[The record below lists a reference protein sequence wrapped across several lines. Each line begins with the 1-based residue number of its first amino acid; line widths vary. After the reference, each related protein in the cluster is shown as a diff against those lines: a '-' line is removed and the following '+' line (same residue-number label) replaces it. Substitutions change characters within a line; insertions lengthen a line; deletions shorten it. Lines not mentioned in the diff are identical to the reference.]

1 MEQNTKEKILKAG
14 ERLFSNKGYDATSV
28 AEICEEAGV
37 SKGAF
42 FHYFD
47 SKESFFL
54 ELLNRWLTELNERIQ
69 EYVNQES
76 DVANSVLRMSELF
89 KDIFRESRQKFLLFM
104 EFLRIAIR
112 DERVLKELANYFQN
126 YTNYFSELIDEGIK
140 NGTFKDIEPEI
151 AARTIIAYAIGIIE
165 QEIFE
170 PEKNWEYIGRRGIE
184 LILNALRRR

>member
-126 YTNYFSELIDEGIK
+126 YTNYFSELIEEGIK
-140 NGTFKDIEPEI
+140 NGTFKDVEPEI

-170 PEKNWEYIGRRGIE
+170 PEKNWEYIGRGGIE
-184 LILNALRRR
+184 LILNAFKRR

>member
-126 YTNYFSELIDEGIK
+126 YTNYFSQLIEEGIK
-140 NGTFKDIEPEI
+140 NGTFKDVEPEI

-170 PEKNWEYIGRRGIE
+170 PEKNWEYIGRGGIE
-184 LILNALRRR
+184 LILNAFKRR